1 MERIEIDNLPPDIL
15 TGDYEFELRMG
26 KDLWEHGFSFLD
38 VIKTLFIENTY
49 VFRYRKPEPKTPT
62 HEEIMS
68 KWWKIYGTEWVKVIE
83 YQPFKSKCYYTRNL
97 QAEASFF
104 TDRES
109 ADIPPEHK
117 T

>member
-1 MERIEIDNLPPDIL
+1 MTKWEKLEIDNLPPDIL

-26 KDLWEHGFSFLD
+26 KDLWEHGFTFLD
-38 VIKTLFIENTY
+38 VI
-49 VFRYRKPEPKTPT
+49 RYRIPEPKEPT

-68 KWWKIYGTEWVKVIE
+68 KWWRVDDLMFSKVANYQQLSNVYFIE
-83 YQPFKSKCYYTRNL
+83 NLWQPKSW
-97 QAEASFF
+97 F
-104 TDRES
+104 TGRES